1 MEIEE
6 PHLQEG
12 EEGGSREQQAGEL
25 HLCGWEGHR
34 TDPPGKYLK
43 AREG

>member
-12 EEGGSREQQAGEL
+12 EGGSSEQQAGEP
-25 HLCGWEGHR
+25 HLCVWEGHR
-34 TDPPGKYLK
+34 TDPPGRYLK
-43 AREG
+43 AHEE